1 MTGLNNRHGILTNNF
16 LGAIIAIIGIVG
28 LAFLGVKLYG
38 MFVSQDLK
46 NAKVFIEDLNSKID
60 NLEIGENNTFALRGI
75 KDWVLV
81 GWNKSVPIAD
91 EGKIISSDLKP
102 QKCFDKNCLCL
113 CKDEIAN
120 CQDVGYCREVD
131 RSVAVLS
138 KLEYSSYRRENAAGI
153 LTAYCVPGV
162 NKLMGFFVEKKQNSI
177 LVYYDYGK
185 QEESAVTKDNEVLSA
200 LSKDGRFLGII
211 RDNCKIDDNRTYEG
225 IDLPGM

>member
-91 EGKIISSDLKP
+91 EGKIISSNLKP

-131 RSVAVLS
+131 RDVSVKSEGYVDFTQIDYYSTSTERIEGRGIFEANCIFFNSSALYSIDVFKQQKIINIFLRYS
-138 KLEYSSYRRENAAGI
+138 TLDTLESYDY
-153 LTAYCVPGV
+153 LK
-162 NKLMGFFVEKKQNSI
+162 NKLQCGFKEP
-177 LVYYDYGK
+177 
-185 QEESAVTKDNEVLSA
+185 
-200 LSKDGRFLGII
+200 
-211 RDNCKIDDNRTYEG
+211 KIDYYSTPE
-225 IDLPGM
+225 PFS